1 MLLRLESVTDG
12 VAVVLREE
20 YIGRMQPREIELDPV
35 DFITVGTIG
44 PKGRRVFHLQAGK
57 GRQLVT
63 VIIEKQQAQA
73 LSEAVGEMLDD
84 LSNKYQVAPIAEVDL
99 SRWDMSL
106 RDPVQP
112 LFRVGQMGL
121 GYDAERDLVVLV
133 AQELVVEDEQL
144 EVPDPRVIRL
154 WATREQVRA
163 LAEHARNVVK
173 QGRADPRTNGH
184 LIYYWT

>member
-1 MLLRLESVTDG
+1 
-12 VAVVLREE
+12 
-20 YIGRMQPREIELDPV
+20 MQPREIELDPV

-57 GRQLVT
+57 GRQIVT

-84 LSNKYQVAPIAEVDL
+84 LSHKYQVAPAAEVDL
-99 SRWDMSL
+99 SQWDMSL

-163 LAEHARNVVK
+163 LAEHTRNVVK

>member
-1 MLLRLESVTDG
+1 
-12 VAVVLREE
+12 
-20 YIGRMQPREIELDPV
+20 MQPREIELDPV
-35 DFITVGTIG
+35 DFVTVGAVG

-57 GRQLVT
+57 GRQMVT

-73 LSEAVGEMLDD
+73 LSEAVSEMLDD
-84 LSNKYQVAPIAEVDL
+84 LREKHHVEPEGEVDL

-106 RDPVQP
+106 REPLQP
-112 LFRVGQMGL
+112 LFRVAQMGL

-133 AQELVVEDEQL
+133 AQELVVEDEQM
-144 EVPDPRVIRL
+144 VTPDPRVIRL

-163 LAEHARNVVK
+163 LAEHARQVVK

>member
-1 MLLRLESVTDG
+1 
-12 VAVVLREE
+12 
-20 YIGRMQPREIELDPV
+20 MQARDIELDPV
-35 DFITVGTIG
+35 DFITVGTVG

-57 GRQLVT
+57 GRQIVT

-84 LSNKYQVAPIAEVDL
+84 LSNKYQIGPEVEVNL
-99 SRWDMSL
+99 SQWDMSL
-106 RDPVQP
+106 RDPIQP

-133 AQELVVEDEQL
+133 AQELVVEDEHSAT
-144 EVPDPRVIRL
+144 PDPRVVRL

-163 LAEHARNVVK
+163 LAEHTRLVVK
-173 QGRADPRTNGH
+173 QGRADPKTNGH